1 MLLRG
6 RLPTAL
12 AALVALGAVDSAP
25 LGAQARGVT
34 VFVYGGSCRALRDLN
49 GVGTDRFGTRRTVG
63 AGVGYEVDRNV
74 ELRATLTEAASQ
86 FVESG
91 VAHDKY
97 LNRYYVAGEAM
108 YKYPFASGVMPYG
121 FLGFGAVRLHETGTR
136 TTADKIQ
143 GFADVGVGV
152 AYRVRKSGWSLFVQG
167 VGFFYSLTGM
177 TTPTFTRFNRA
188 QVDAAW
194 TAGAAYRVAL

>member
-34 VFVYGGSCRALRDLN
+34 VFVYGGSYRALRDLN

-63 AGVGYEVDRNV
+63 GGVGYEVDRNV

-91 VAHDKY
+91 VAYDKY
-97 LNRYYVAGEAM
+97 LNRYYLAGEAM
-108 YKYPFASGVMPYG
+108 YKHPFAGGVMPYG
-121 FLGFGAVRLHETGTR
+121 FVGFGAVRLHETGTR

-194 TAGAAYRVAL
+194 TAGAAYRVGL

>member
-1 MLLRG
+1 MIFLR
-6 RLPTAL
+6 RISAV
-12 AALVALGAVDSAP
+12 AALIALGASLPVR
-25 LGAQARGVT
+25 AQGRAVT
-34 VFVYGGSCRALRDLN
+34 IFVYGGGYSPLRDLN
-49 GVGTDRFGTRRTVG
+49 SAGTDQFQTRRTVAG
-63 AGVGYEVDRNV
+63 GVGYEVDRNV

-91 VAHDKY
+91 VAYDKY
-97 LNRYYVAGEAM
+97 LNRYYLAGEAM
-108 YKYPFASGVMPYG
+108 YEHPFARGVMPYG
-121 FLGFGAVRLHETGTR
+121 FVGFGAVRLHETGTR
-136 TTADKIQ
+136 TSADKIQ

-194 TAGAAYRVAL
+194 TAGAAYRVGL